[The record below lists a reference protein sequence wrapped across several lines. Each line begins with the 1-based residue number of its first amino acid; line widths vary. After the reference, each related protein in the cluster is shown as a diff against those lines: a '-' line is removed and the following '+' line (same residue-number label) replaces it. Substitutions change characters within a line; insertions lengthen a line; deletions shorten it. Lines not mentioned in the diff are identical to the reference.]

1 MSENVPAST
10 APPVGFASYAIAVGA
25 VALAAAL
32 TGAIENR
39 FGSTYL
45 FFYPAVVIS
54 AAMGGI
60 GPGILATVAPPVLVL
75 FWILPARGIG
85 PAIPP
90 DQAARAALFVG
101 MGAVVS
107 LGFEFYRR
115 AVHRAAELE
124 KQAALRASE
133 GKVAERDR
141 HLRTVLDTAQD
152 GFWMIDGEG
161 RLVDANPAA
170 CAMTGYGRD
179 ELLRKNVAELKVGEI
194 PAAERI
200 RQVQEQGSARF
211 DSWLRRKDGA
221 LLRVAVSMS
230 ATGLAGGL
238 MVSFFRDVTRRRE
251 IEEDLRR
258 ARRTLLM
265 ITRCDEAILR
275 ASGEEELLAE
285 ICRVIVETGGYRM
298 CWVGIAENDERRSI
312 RPVAHAGH
320 EDGYLAQVDAVWSD
334 APRGRGPIGVAVR
347 EGRIVVG
354 RDFAKDPT
362 LAPWKEAALRRGYA
376 SATAVPIAH
385 GGEKV
390 GVLVLY
396 SADVAA
402 FSEEEL
408 RLLAQLAD
416 DLGFGVHALRERAAR
431 ARADVALSEEQDRFR
446 ALIER
451 SSDLTLILD
460 GDGTVL
466 FASPA
471 SIDVLGMEPRQG
483 VGKLGLDFVHPDDLP
498 RAAEELEAL
507 RKDPAT
513 TRRMELRVLRAD
525 GSYALVEVEGRNLAD
540 VPGVR
545 GIVVNGRDISERN
558 RLRDQLQHTQKLDSI
573 GRLAGGVA
581 HDFNNLLTVMLS
593 CGDDLRRA
601 AAEGTPPAQETIED
615 LVGAG
620 QRARDLTGQLLAF
633 ARRQPIAPL
642 PLDLDGEIRDGARML
657 RRAIGN
663 QVELVEDLQ
672 AVGWRVRFDPGLL
685 GQVLMNLALNARDA
699 MPGGGRLVLS
709 TRNVTLAPGIPPPVP
724 EIPPGDYVRLGVKDS
739 GTGMTPAVLEHL
751 FEPFFT
757 TKPPSA
763 GTGLGLSTVYGIVK
777 QGGAW
782 LGVRSSPGEGSEFR
796 IWFPRDV
803 GD

>member
-1 MSENVPAST
+1 MSEAVPASS

-25 VALAAAL
+25 VAVAAAL
-32 TGAIENR
+32 TVAIENR

-54 AAMGGI
+54 AATGGI
-60 GPGILATVAPPVLVL
+60 GPGILATAVPPVLVL
-75 FWILPARGIG
+75 LWILPARGIG
-85 PAIPP
+85 LAIPP
-90 DQAARAALFVG
+90 DQAARTALFLG
-101 MGAVVS
+101 MGAMVS
-107 LGFEFYRR
+107 LGFELYRR
-115 AVHRAAELE
+115 AVHRAAQLE

-133 GKVAERDR
+133 GKVAERDS

-152 GFWMIDGEG
+152 GFWMLDGEG

-170 CAMTGYGRD
+170 CAMTGYDRD
-179 ELLRKNVAELKVGEI
+179 ELLRKNVADFAVGDV
-194 PAAERI
+194 PTPDRI
-200 RQVQEQGSARF
+200 SQVQERGSARF
-211 DSWLRRKDGA
+211 DSWLRRKDGT
-221 LLRVAVSMS
+221 LVRVAVSVS

-265 ITRCDEAILR
+265 ITRCGEAILR

-285 ICRVIVETGGYRM
+285 VCRVIVETGGYRM

-320 EDGYLAQVDAVWSD
+320 EDGYIAQVDAVWSE

-362 LAPWKEAALRRGYA
+362 LAPWKEEALRRGYA

-385 GGEKV
+385 GAEKV

-396 SADVAA
+396 TADAA
-402 FSEEEL
+402 TFSEEEL
-408 RLLAQLAD
+408 RLLARLAD

-431 ARADVALSEEQDRFR
+431 ARADAARESAL
-446 ALIER
+446 
-451 SSDLTLILD
+451 
-460 GDGTVL
+460 
-466 FASPA
+466 
-471 SIDVLGMEPRQG
+471 
-483 VGKLGLDFVHPDDLP
+483 
-498 RAAEELEAL
+498 
-507 RKDPAT
+507 
-513 TRRMELRVLRAD
+513 
-525 GSYALVEVEGRNLAD
+525 
-540 VPGVR
+540 
-545 GIVVNGRDISERN
+545 SERN
-558 RLRDQLQHTQKLDSI
+558 RLRDELQHTQKLDSI

-601 AAEGTPPAQETIED
+601 AAEGTPPGQETIDD

-642 PLDLDGEIRDGARML
+642 PLDLDVEIRDGARLL

-663 QVELVEDLQ
+663 HVELVEDLQ

-699 MPGGGRLVLS
+699 MPGGGRLVMS

-724 EIPPGDYVRLGVKDS
+724 EIPSGDYVRLAVKDS
-739 GTGMTPAVLEHL
+739 GTGMSPAVLEHL

-757 TKPPSA
+757 TKPPGA

-782 LGVRSSPGEGSEFR
+782 LGVQSTPGEGSEFR
-796 IWFPRDV
+796 IWFPRDA
-803 GD
+803 GA